1 MAKMTPEEQY
11 REAFYGRVQKECR
24 KHKINCSMVYDRIH
38 IYTKYEDFYFT
49 PDPNEITLMHRN
61 AQKES
66 DGGYKYHVQGV
77 WSNRTPESL
86 VREVVRHTKY
96 RYTEDGEYRA
106 EKDMQAEKDAKQNV
120 KIAGHEETKPKDKT
134 NTPHWKANRQKQIQ
148 EFRDELRELCEE
160 HGLNCRDV
168 NQITYIDNGF
178 EEFLIEFATSHTKIQ
193 SRRCVTLRI
202 KEACDH
208 IYEPDG
214 LLPIDV
220 VEFAESNFTISNQ
233 KEYADAFY
241 SAIKERCN
249 QCGFKYER
257 KGDRVY
263 IHGTN
268 ATYYVDAVCGKP
280 MEIYQHGVKSALITC
295 PDDAHI
301 LYVMHFIEEHDKTA
315 EAKRNQKDCG
325 RIALIAAA
333 ISGWVFA
340 GVLLA
345 YILCSR

>member
-11 REAFYGRVQKECR
+11 REAFFKRVQRECR
-24 KHKINCSMVYDRIH
+24 KHNINCSMVYDRIH

-66 DGGYKYHVQGV
+66 DGGYKYHIQGV

-106 EKDMQAEKDAKQNV
+106 EKDMQAEKNTKQNM
-120 KIAGHEETKPKDKT
+120 KISGHEATKHKDKT
-134 NTPHWKANRQKQIQ
+134 NAPHWKANRQKQIQ
-148 EFRDELRELCEE
+148 EFRDELKRLCIER
-160 HGLNCRDV
+160 GLNYRDV

-178 EEFLIEFATSHTKIQ
+178 EELLIEFATLHTKIQ
-193 SRRCVTLRI
+193 SRRCATLRI
-202 KEACDH
+202 KEAYDH
-208 IYEPDG
+208 IYAPDE

-220 VEFAESNFTISNQ
+220 IEFVEYHFTIHNQ
-233 KEYADAFY
+233 NEYADAFY
-241 SAIKERCN
+241 GAIKERCN
-249 QCGFKYER
+249 QLGFKCER
-257 KGDRVY
+257 NGDRVHIY
-263 IHGTN
+263 GAN

-280 MEIYQHGVKSALITC
+280 MEIYQHGVKSALIVC

-301 LYVMHFIEEHDKTA
+301 LYVTHYIEEYDKTA
-315 EAKRNQKDCG
+315 EAKRNQKDCC
-325 RIALIAAA
+325 RIALIVAA
-333 ISGWVFA
+333 ISGWVVA
-340 GVLLA
+340 GILFA
-345 YILCSR
+345 YILCSK